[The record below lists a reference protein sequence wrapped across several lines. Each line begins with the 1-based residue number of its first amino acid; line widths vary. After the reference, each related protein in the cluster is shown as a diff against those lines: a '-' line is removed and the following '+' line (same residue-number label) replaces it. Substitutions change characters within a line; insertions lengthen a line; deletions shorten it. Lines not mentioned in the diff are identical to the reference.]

1 MSSQNEKKIDRDANA
16 GPFKTT
22 EIVKTGLEQCY
33 KRLDDIARKSG
44 DAPENTRSNPADRI
58 KRFRENSNWKK
69 EEDKDS
75 VLSSKFYKE
84 SAILLFHCV
93 LSPLYGKNVYLTS
106 DSFESLIEKDEIP
119 EGGKYFL
126 KKAREALCE
135 KEEKDGL
142 LIDKEKFIRIYYNDN
157 MIGVF
162 SSSGPIPSIC
172 CPFLNK
178 TSEDMFLK
186 KKFKNLDIEA
196 LRGTETLLNC
206 FDDNE
211 RKLIK
216 LYLDR
221 NKEKI
226 GNCGLFNEL
235 RENLKNVDSEII
247 SSSFEMDSS
256 IPFSFPIV
264 RGTGKVVKDKDGKTT
279 THNVRILADRIVI
292 VPLYEEQS
300 NFGYSIE
307 TLKFSL
313 VIKNDETGDDE
324 TRWYACIPPL
334 TSDAID
340 LFNKGKLEFTSISL
354 NKNIERDY
362 KIEGKPIITSL
373 SIECVTTLKNAKSV
387 DICTYTEEKITYID
401 KFPILYLYGI
411 APKFGWIARRDIEYD
426 LDFPSPLKNKKKES
440 VKNVRDIALEG
451 ITFENSDEK
460 YNYSIYKGKI
470 DEWVAIKNGENYYG
484 ALPLRAGRFNETEWQ
499 NVPTFVYKNFPE
511 DRVMRVSVD
520 IGSSRSIV
528 LFTDDPDPTI
538 EKNHKS
544 ILIENKQELA
554 VSIMGS
560 LDVNSTQDAN
570 FARQRFQFNKAI
582 YTVEGKNPLS
592 VILINRETKK
602 DEAISL
608 YKHGKLFF
616 WNPNEITKFNYEGA
630 VVKIKS
636 SLSIKDTENKTNA
649 NKAMLIVIQG
659 LLSLIIDRAIRAKCS
674 TIEIRTAYLTE
685 YYKTMNA
692 IWKNA
697 LENFKD
703 IIREATIINT
713 QGKNLGDAVK
723 DGNGRLFIKVIPYLP
738 ESLAIANKLCRVG
751 FQANSGAAIVDIGDY
766 STDIAIFKTLGDPT
780 NIELDKNFSIY
791 FGGSAIFLQTIW
803 DYLRKTFV
811 PGQDDLK
818 TRLENIFNL
827 GKFGDDNQKGI
838 DKTILDILEEEL
850 KTHREEKKDVEI
862 SNDVKSCLL
871 HIIHRLNPSGKDKL
885 LKDLIDLAYL
895 AIMLILKQSISKIG
909 GEGSFDIYLFG
920 GGSFLFKEQMVN
932 EKDEGFDWKGV
943 LNREC
948 GVFNRS
954 SSNDMLAK
962 GLLLDKNDK
971 ITETVNKIEDNA
983 NNDDKIPDLK
993 FSKDVE
999 ELKEAYSKFI
1009 ERAKKLKK
1017 DWSFVRKIENSENFT
1032 FLDAEIDENGELI
1045 KNNEKL
1051 HINESY
1057 RKKYDDAVEFA
1068 IKCMP
1073 KKGDSEIFSQIFR
1086 IIFAY
1091 KLAYLSVLN
1100 DENVMEIKYG
1110 SDKNA

>member
-1 MSSQNEKKIDRDANA
+1 M
-16 GPFKTT
+16 
-22 EIVKTGLEQCY
+22 EQCY
-33 KRLDDIARKSG
+33 KRLDGIAKKTG

-58 KRFRENSNWKK
+58 KRFRENANWK
-69 EEDKDS
+69 EGEYEDS
-75 VLSSKFYKE
+75 VLGSKFYKE
-84 SAILLFHCV
+84 SAILLLHCV

-106 DSFESLIEKDEIP
+106 DSFESLIEKNEIP

-142 LIDKEKFIRIYYNDN
+142 LIDKEKFIRIYYNDE

-162 SSSGPIPSIC
+162 SSSGPIPSIE
-172 CPFLNK
+172 CPFLNFN
-178 TSEDMFLK
+178 SEDMFLK

-196 LRGTETLLNC
+196 LKGTETLLNC
-206 FDDNE
+206 LDDNE
-211 RKLIK
+211 KKLIK

-226 GNCGLFNEL
+226 GNCGLFKKL
-235 RENLKNVDSEII
+235 TENLKNVDSEII

-256 IPFSFPIV
+256 IPFSFPLIT
-264 RGTGKVVKDKDGKTT
+264 GTGKVVNKYGKKT
-279 THNVRILADRIVI
+279 THNSQILADRLVI
-292 VPLYEEQS
+292 VPLFGEQS
-300 NFGYSIE
+300 SFGYSIE
-307 TLKFSL
+307 ALKFSL
-313 VIKNDETGDDE
+313 IMKNDETNDDE

-334 TSDAID
+334 TSDAIK
-340 LFNKGKLEFTSISL
+340 LFNDDKLEFTSISI
-354 NKNIERDY
+354 KGIERDD

-387 DICTYTEEKITYID
+387 DIFTYTEEKITYID

-411 APKFGWIARRDIEYD
+411 APKFGWIARRDVKYD
-426 LDFPSPLKNKKKES
+426 FDFPSPLKNKKIEN
-440 VKNVRDIALEG
+440 VGNVRDITLEG
-451 ITFENSDEK
+451 LTFENSDEK

-470 DEWVAIKNGENYYG
+470 DEWVAIKNGGNYYG
-484 ALPLRAGRFNETEWQ
+484 ALPLRAGRFDEKECE
-499 NVPTFVYKNFPE
+499 NVPAFVHKKFPE
-511 DRVMRVSVD
+511 DRVMQVSVD

-528 LFTDDPDPTI
+528 LFTDDPSNV
-538 EKNHKS
+538 ENCKS
-544 ILIENKQELA
+544 ILIENEQELA
-554 VSIMGS
+554 ISIMDS
-560 LDVNSTQDAN
+560 LDGNSTQDSN
-570 FARQRFQFNKAI
+570 FERERFQFNKAI
-582 YTVEGKNPLS
+582 CNVEGKNPLS

-602 DEAISL
+602 NEEISL

-636 SLSIKDTENKTNA
+636 SLSIKDKENKTKSNKA
-649 NKAMLIVIQG
+649 NKAMSIVIQG
-659 LLSLIIDRAIRAKCS
+659 LLSLIIDRSMRAKCS

-685 YYKTMNA
+685 YYETMVD
-692 IWKNA
+692 IWKKA

-703 IIREATIINT
+703 IIRQATIINT
-713 QGKNLGDAVK
+713 QENKLCDAVI
-723 DGNGRLFIKVIPYLP
+723 DGNGNLYITVVPYLP
-738 ESLAIANKLCRVG
+738 ESLAIANKLCRAS

-766 STDIAIFKTLGDPT
+766 STDVAIFKTLKGDPT
-780 NIELDKNFSIY
+780 NIELNKNFSIY
-791 FGGSAIFLQTIW
+791 FGGSEIFLQTIW

-811 PGQDDLK
+811 PGQEELK
-818 TRLENIFNL
+818 TRLENIFNI

-838 DKTILDILEEEL
+838 DKSILNILEKEL
-850 KTHREEKKDVEI
+850 KTHREEEKNVEI

-885 LKDLIDLAYL
+885 LQDLIDLAYL
-895 AIMLILKQSISKIG
+895 AIMLILKQSISEIG

-920 GGSFLFKEQMVN
+920 GGSFQFKKQMLN
-932 EKDEGFDWKGV
+932 EKDGGFDWKGV

-954 SSNDMLAK
+954 SSNDVLAK
-962 GLLLDKNDK
+962 GLLLDINGKIGKTVKEIENNVNGNDK
-971 ITETVNKIEDNA
+971 IPE
-983 NNDDKIPDLK
+983 LK
-993 FSKDVE
+993 FSNDKK

-1009 ERAKKLKK
+1009 ERAKELKK

-1057 RKKYDDAVEFA
+1057 TKNYGDALEFA

-1073 KKGDSEIFSQIFR
+1073 KKGESEIFSQVFR